1 MSKYFTTTE
10 LAAQIGVS
18 RITVYNRVKAGK
30 IPSELIGNRYLI
42 PRKVA
47 EQIILEHNAPM
58 EKQWIENAVKMV
70 LSQYG
75 DVMERLAKE

>member
-1 MSKYFTTTE
+1 MSKYLTTTE

-18 RITVYNRVKAGK
+18 RITVYNRVKAGN

-42 PRKVA
+42 PRRVA
-47 EQIILEHNAPM
+47 EQIIRECNAPM